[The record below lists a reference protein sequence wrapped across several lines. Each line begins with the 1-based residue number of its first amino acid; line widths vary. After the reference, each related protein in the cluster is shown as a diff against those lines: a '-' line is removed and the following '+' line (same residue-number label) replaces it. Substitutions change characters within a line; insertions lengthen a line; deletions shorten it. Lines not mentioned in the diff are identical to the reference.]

1 MMFKRVLFNH
11 QSCRSKIYK
20 NMANKRETKKI
31 VQYLKFNP
39 PAPIIVPNKRGI
51 CILHYYLIIFRLQ
64 KDYSHYILKS
74 T

>member
-1 MMFKRVLFNH
+1 
-11 QSCRSKIYK
+11 
-20 NMANKRETKKI
+20 MANKRETKKI